1 MNIKGKLI
9 AKMDTVQVSDKFK
22 KREFVVEFADNPDYP
37 EQIKLEFIQDKCDL
51 LDKVSIG
58 QIVDVEF
65 NLKGRAWTNP
75 EGKVS
80 YFNTLQAWK
89 IDFESNGGNNVAKN
103 PQPTPSTPVEF
114 GSDTDDLPF

>member
-51 LDKVSIG
+51 LNGANKG

-89 IDFESNGGNNVAKN
+89 ITLCEVAEDATPAPSNE
-103 PQPTPSTPVEF
+103 VEE
-114 GSDTDDLPF
+114 DTDELPF